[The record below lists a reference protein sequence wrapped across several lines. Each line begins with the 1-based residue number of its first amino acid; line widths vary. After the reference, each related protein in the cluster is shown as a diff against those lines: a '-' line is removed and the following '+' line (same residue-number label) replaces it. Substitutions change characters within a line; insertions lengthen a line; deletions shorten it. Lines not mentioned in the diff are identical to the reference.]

1 MNRHRLDIFS
11 LGAGLVFLALA
22 AVFVLGQWI
31 DVGFSAAVMFPAL
44 LVALGALGITAALRA
59 QRANDDKVRISR
71 SA

>member
-11 LGAGLVFLALA
+11 LGAGLAFLALA